1 MCSAAVD
8 RNPDPTSVYKMIF
21 DAGSQ
26 GHVASTSFIYSADT
40 GYWTAANNQ
49 TLAQIMTDYFLSF
62 AITLNPNTLKNAAAP
77 EWPAYVSGA
86 PNEAG
91 VTVGFQILDV
101 TYTTIVPIEDP
112 DVNPGCD
119 FMAGQG
125 VAIAN

>member
-8 RNPDPTSVYKMIF
+8 NNPDPNSVWKMIF

-26 GHVASTSFIYSADT
+26 GHTAPTPFIYSADT
-40 GYWTAANNQ
+40 GYWTGANNQ

-62 AITLNPNTLKNAAAP
+62 AITLNPNTLKNPLAP
-77 EWPAYVSGA
+77 EWPSYASGA

-91 VTVGFQILDV
+91 EYVGFTTQFV
-101 TYTTIVPIEDP
+101 TYTTIGPIVDQ

-119 FMAGQG
+119 FFAGQG
-125 VAIAN
+125 VVVGN

>member
-1 MCSAAVD
+1 MVWRCHRELYRQSHVLLIDAGPSYYMCSAAVD

-62 AITLNPNTLKNAAAP
+62 AITLNPNTLKKRHRLTMADGQ
-77 EWPAYVSGA
+77 VSD
-86 PNEAG
+86 
-91 VTVGFQILDV
+91 T
-101 TYTTIVPIEDP
+101 
-112 DVNPGCD
+112 
-119 FMAGQG
+119 
-125 VAIAN
+125 